1 MYKKILLIAVVVYAI
16 SAGLSYAVFTKIGL
30 PMSRT
35 VVEENLPEET
45 ALGALLNIDPN
56 EPRDQACP
64 LNGKLY
70 TNTERQAW
78 EKRRPLAVM
87 IENDVNARPQAGL
100 GSADVVYEAI
110 AEGGITRFMAM
121 FYCGAQRYD
130 TTLAPIR
137 SARTY
142 FIDWASGYNFP
153 LYVHVGG
160 ANIPGPTDALGQINT
175 YGWAMQNDINQFSV
189 GYPTFVRNANRL
201 GRPVATEHTMETTTE
216 KLWAVGEDRGWTNM
230 SPNRR
235 IAGQAVPGMDWKD
248 GFTPWTFQ
256 DGNPGAG
263 NTAKISYNF
272 WSGYNDFSVAWE
284 YDQATNTYKR
294 TMGSEPHV
302 DQNSNEQIA
311 ASNVVVLLTDERGPI
326 NEAKHM
332 LYRTT
337 GTGNALIFQNGQAI
351 QARWSKPTRTD
362 ELTFVDNRGNP
373 VQMVRGLTWI
383 SVIDSGNQVTY

>member
-1 MYKKILLIAVVVYAI
+1 
-16 SAGLSYAVFTKIGL
+16 
-30 PMSRT
+30 MSRT

>member
-1 MYKKILLIAVVVYAI
+1 MYKKILLIAVVVYAV

>member
-1 MYKKILLIAVVVYAI
+1 MYKKILLIAVVVYAV
-16 SAGLSYAVFTKIGL
+16 SAGLSYAVFSKFGL

>member
-45 ALGALLNIDPN
+45 ALGALLYIDPN

-263 NTAKISYNF
+263 ITAKIAYNF